1 MLRSRQLRSAR
12 RIEPLTRLP
21 PASRPR
27 NRVVSHSRCSVVPQ
41 DMKLLALSCQWIGWV
56 RVISNFH
63 LYDSIC
69 SFPQATG
76 QHTLPP
82 STLTVLHQEQQREP
96 KKPFQERREREE
108 TFAIRSP
115 ILNNTLLMVVLVL
128 GPSPP
133 FFRLPLRQFSPHV
146 MLASTC
152 VTSRTLNPLPVAAL
166 RAVRTQGIGAGAA
179 DDPAVLR
186 RPVVSPVVADEDTGE
201 ESLVRKGEVEERTEE
216 AEWVD
221 WEDQILQE
229 TVPLVGFVRMILH
242 SGKYEIGD
250 RLSSDHEKTIV
261 EKLLFYHP
269 ESEKKIGC
277 GVEYIKEPLLG
288 RMI

>member
-1 MLRSRQLRSAR
+1 MGSC
-12 RIEPLTRLP
+12 PLSDIL
-21 PASRPR
+21 
-27 NRVVSHSRCSVVPQ
+27 
-41 DMKLLALSCQWIGWV
+41 
-56 RVISNFH
+56 

-76 QHTLPP
+76 HHTLSP
-82 STLTVLHQEQQREP
+82 STLAVLPQEQQLEP

-115 ILNNTLLMVVLVL
+115 ILNNTLLMVLVL

-133 FFRLPLRQFSPHV
+133 FFRLPLRQLSPH
-146 MLASTC
+146 
-152 VTSRTLNPLPVAAL
+152 
-166 RAVRTQGIGAGAA
+166 GIGAGAA
-179 DDPAVLR
+179 DDAAVLR

-201 ESLVRKGEVEERTEE
+201 ESLVRKGEVGEKTEE

-242 SGKYEIGD
+242 SGKYEIDD

-261 EKLLFYHP
+261 EKLLLYHP

-277 GVEYIKEPLLG
+277 GVEYIKVGLHPEFQESRCLFIVRSDGQIVDFSYWKCIKGLIRKKYPLYADSFIL
-288 RMI
+288 RHFRRRRPNE

>member
-1 MLRSRQLRSAR
+1 MGSC
-12 RIEPLTRLP
+12 PLSDIL
-21 PASRPR
+21 
-27 NRVVSHSRCSVVPQ
+27 
-41 DMKLLALSCQWIGWV
+41 
-56 RVISNFH
+56 

-76 QHTLPP
+76 HHTLSP
-82 STLTVLHQEQQREP
+82 STLAVLPQEQQLEP

-115 ILNNTLLMVVLVL
+115 ILNNTLLMVLVL

-133 FFRLPLRQFSPHV
+133 FFRLPLRQLSPHV
-146 MLASTC
+146 MLSSTC
-152 VTSRTLNPLPVAAL
+152 VTSRTLNPLPVATL

-179 DDPAVLR
+179 DDAAVLR

-201 ESLVRKGEVEERTEE
+201 ESLVRKGEVGEKTEE

-242 SGKYEIGD
+242 SGKYEIDD

-261 EKLLFYHP
+261 EKLLLYHP

-277 GVEYIKEPLLG
+277 GVEYIKDYIRSSRSHVASSL
-288 RMI
+288 